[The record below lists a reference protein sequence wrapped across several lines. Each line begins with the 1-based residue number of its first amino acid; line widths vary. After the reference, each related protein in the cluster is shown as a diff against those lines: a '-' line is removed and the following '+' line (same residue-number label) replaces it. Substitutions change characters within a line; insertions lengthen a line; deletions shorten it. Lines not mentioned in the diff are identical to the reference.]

1 MRYVS
6 SGPEGRLME
15 VVKTKTQSPKMR
27 TIKTGLIAALALGG
41 LLALTNIASAQDAK
55 EGKKGRMSPE
65 RRLEALTK
73 ELNLTDAQ
81 KPKVKAVLEDS
92 SKKMADLQNV
102 DRSERREKM
111 RGIMD
116 DQNKKMKEILTP
128 DQYEKYEKYQKEE
141 QERRGKKKGEGKGEE
156 KK

>member
-1 MRYVS
+1 
-6 SGPEGRLME
+6 
-15 VVKTKTQSPKMR
+15 MR

-41 LLALTNIASAQDAK
+41 LLALTNIAGAQDAK